1 MKYARLFSVFAL
13 LHLCA
18 WASIH
23 LYQTYKPGSV
33 LLVVDTSFSMKAKFS
48 NIRQWIDNYESQN
61 RYKKILIGTDKAM
74 LGDITELQSKDVIFR
89 TSFGKL
95 QQSNLK
101 RHYGGVKAARKIL
114 LSDGSLTPE
123 GWDSIQF

>member
-1 MKYARLFSVFAL
+1 MKWLKIFTAFIL
-13 LHLCA
+13 LHLFA

-33 LLVVDTSFSMKAKFS
+33 LVVVDTSFSMKAKFS
-48 NIRQWIDNYESQN
+48 KIRQWIDDYESQN

-101 RHYGGVKAARKIL
+101 RHYGGVKADKKIL
-114 LSDGSLTPE
+114 LSDGSLTPD
-123 GWDSIQF
+123 GWESIQF

>member
-1 MKYARLFSVFAL
+1 MYKRQILEYAEARKL
-13 LHLCA
+13 
-18 WASIH
+18 
-23 LYQTYKPGSV
+23 P
-33 LLVVDTSFSMKAKFS
+33 
-48 NIRQWIDNYESQN
+48 
-61 RYKKILIGTDKAM
+61 ILIGTDKAM

-123 GWDSIQF
+123 GWDSIRF

>member
-1 MKYARLFSVFAL
+1 MKLLKIFSVFVL
-13 LHLCA
+13 LHLLA
-18 WASIH
+18 WTAIH
-23 LYQTYKPGSV
+23 LYQSKKPSSV
-33 LLVVDTSFSMKAKFS
+33 LVVVDTSFSMKSKFA
-48 NIRQWIDNYESQN
+48 NIRQWIDDYESQN

-74 LGDITELQSKDVIFR
+74 LGDISELQSKDAIFR

-101 RHYGGVKAARKIL
+101 RHYGGVKASRKIL

-123 GWDSIQF
+123 GWDSVKF